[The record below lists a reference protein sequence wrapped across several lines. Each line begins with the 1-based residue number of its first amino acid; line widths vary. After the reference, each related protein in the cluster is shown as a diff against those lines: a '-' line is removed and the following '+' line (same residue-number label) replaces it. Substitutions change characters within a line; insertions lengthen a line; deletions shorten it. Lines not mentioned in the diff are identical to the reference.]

1 MILAKLGLP
10 LAFCGALGTA
20 FVFSPAGCGGS
31 ARTTKDAGTGLS
43 AELSPSTVTRTGAA
57 SFLPHP
63 AFAYA
68 DNAGPGAASIAD
80 IAERAMPSVVNISS
94 TKIRRPDAQSSPFL
108 NDPLFKHFFGPGG
121 EAPRER
127 REQGLGSGVIVSA
140 DGVVLT
146 NNHVVEQADEIK
158 VVASDRREWDAKVIG
173 TDPKSDLAVIKLQG
187 DVKGLKPAVIGDSS
201 RMRLGDVVLAIGN
214 PFALG
219 QTVTMGIVSA
229 KGRANVGIVDYE
241 DFIQTDAAINPGNSG
256 GALVNMEGQLVG
268 INTAILSR
276 SGGYMGIGFAIP
288 TNMAKPIMDS
298 LQKHGKV
305 VRGWLGVSIQ
315 DLDQEL
321 MRALKLPANT
331 SGVLVSD
338 VTPAGPAARAGLQR
352 GDVIQKVNG
361 VPVNST
367 GELRN
372 AIASAG
378 TGVEAKLDVLRE
390 GKSRVI
396 SAKLGEMPVEA
407 GKAQDKP
414 GGSRAQPG
422 SLDGLTLES
431 LSPELRRKLR
441 VAPDVNQGAVV
452 TDVQPGSPAAAAGL
466 RPGDIVLEVNRQKV
480 DSAERFKQLYSSA
493 KGNVLLLVHR
503 GGSSIYVVA
512 RR

>member
-1 MILAKLGLP
+1 MIVSKLGLP
-10 LAFCGALGTA
+10 LAFCGALGMA
-20 FVFSPAGCGGS
+20 FVFSPAGCAGS
-31 ARTTKDAGTGLS
+31 ARTPKDGGPGVTAENPSIVTKSGT
-43 AELSPSTVTRTGAA
+43 A

-68 DNAGPGAASIAD
+68 QGAGQAGVSIAD

-94 TKIRRPDAQSSPFL
+94 TKVRKIDPQSSPFL
-108 NDPLFKHFFGPGG
+108 NDPFFRHFFGPGN
-121 EAPRER
+121 EVPRER

-146 NNHVVEQADEIK
+146 NNHVVEQADQIK
-158 VVASDRREWDAKVIG
+158 VVTSDRREFDAKVLG

-187 DVKGLKPAVIGDSS
+187 NVSGLKPAVLGDSS

-268 INTAILSR
+268 VNTAILSR

-288 TNMAKPIMDS
+288 TNMAKPIMES

-305 VRGWLGVSIQ
+305 VRGWLGIAIQ

-321 MRALKLPANT
+321 IRAFKLPANT

-338 VTPAGPAARAGLQR
+338 LTPGAPAERAGLKR

-361 VPVNST
+361 VAVNST

-372 AIASAG
+372 AIAAGG
-378 TGVEAKLDVLRE
+378 TGSEVKLDIVRD
-390 GKSRVI
+390 GSPRVI
-396 SAKLGEMPVEA
+396 SAKLGEMPAEPGQA
-407 GKAQDKP
+407 PQKP
-414 GGSRAQPG
+414 GSRTEPG
-422 SLDGLTLES
+422 SLDGLTLET
-431 LSPELRRKLR
+431 LNPVLRRKFQIGSG
-441 VAPDVNQGAVV
+441 VSQGAVV
-452 TDVQPGSPAAAAGL
+452 TDVNPGSAAARAGL
-466 RPGDIVLEVNRQKV
+466 RPGDVVLEVNREKV
-480 DSAERFKQLYSSA
+480 DGVERFKQLYGAA

-503 GGSSIYVVA
+503 AGNTIYVVS

>member
-1 MILAKLGLP
+1 MIASKLGLP
-10 LAFCGALGTA
+10 LAFCGALGMA
-20 FVFSPAGCGGS
+20 FVFSPAGCAGS
-31 ARTTKDAGTGLS
+31 ARAPKDGGPGVTAENPSIVTKAGT
-43 AELSPSTVTRTGAA
+43 A

-68 DNAGPGAASIAD
+68 QGTGQAAVSIAD

-94 TKIRRPDAQSSPFL
+94 TKVRKIDPQSSPFL
-108 NDPLFKHFFGPGG
+108 NDPFFRHFFGPGN
-121 EAPRER
+121 EVPRER

-158 VVASDRREWDAKVIG
+158 VVTNDRREFDAKVLG

-187 DVKGLKPAVIGDSS
+187 NVSGLKPAVLGDSS

-288 TNMAKPIMDS
+288 TNMAKPIMES

-305 VRGWLGVSIQ
+305 VRGWLGIAIQ

-321 MRALKLPANT
+321 MRAFKLPPNT
-331 SGVLVSD
+331 SGVVVSD
-338 VTPAGPAARAGLQR
+338 LTPGAPAERAGLKR

-361 VPVNST
+361 AQVNST

-372 AIASAG
+372 AIAAGG
-378 TGVEAKLDVLRE
+378 TGSEVKLDVVRD
-390 GKSRVI
+390 GKPRVI
-396 SAKLGEMPVEA
+396 SAKLGEMPAEP
-407 GKAQDKP
+407 GQTAQKP
-414 GGSRAQPG
+414 GSRAEPG
-422 SLDGLTLES
+422 SLDGLTLET
-431 LSPELRRKLR
+431 LNPALRRKFQIGSG
-441 VAPDVNQGAVV
+441 VSQGAVV
-452 TDVQPGSPAAAAGL
+452 TDVDPGSAAARAGL
-466 RPGDIVLEVNRQKV
+466 RPGDVVLEVNREKV
-480 DSAERFKQLYSSA
+480 DGVERFKQVYGAA
-493 KGNVLLLVHR
+493 KGTVLLLVHR
-503 GGSSIYVVA
+503 AGNTIYVVA

>member
-1 MILAKLGLP
+1 MIASKLGLP
-10 LAFCGALGTA
+10 LAFVGALGMA
-20 FVFSPAGCGGS
+20 FVFSPAGCAGS
-31 ARTTKDAGTGLS
+31 AHAPKDGGPGVTAEDPSIVTKSG
-43 AELSPSTVTRTGAA
+43 PA

-68 DNAGPGAASIAD
+68 QGAGQSAVSIAD

-94 TKIRRPDAQSSPFL
+94 TKVRKVDPRTSPFL
-108 NDPLFKHFFGPGG
+108 NDPFFRHFFGPGN
-121 EAPRER
+121 EVPRER
-127 REQGLGSGVIVSA
+127 REQGLGSGVIVTA

-158 VVASDRREWDAKVIG
+158 VVTSDRREFDAKVLG

-187 DVKGLKPAVIGDSS
+187 NVTGLKPAVLGDSS

-288 TNMAKPIMDS
+288 TNMAKPIMES

-305 VRGWLGVSIQ
+305 VRGWLGIAIQ

-321 MRALKLPANT
+321 RRAFKLPADA
-331 SGVLVSD
+331 SGVVISD
-338 VTPAGPAARAGLQR
+338 LTPGAPAERAGLKR

-372 AIASAG
+372 AIAAGG
-378 TGVEAKLDVLRE
+378 TGTDVKLDILRD
-390 GKSRVI
+390 GKPRTVT
-396 SAKLGEMPVEA
+396 AKLGEMPAEPGETA
-407 GKAQDKP
+407 EKP
-414 GGSRAQPG
+414 GSRAEPG

-431 LSPELRRKLR
+431 LNPALRRKFQIGSG
-441 VAPDVNQGAVV
+441 VTQGAVV
-452 TDVQPGSPAAAAGL
+452 TSVAPGSPAARAGL
-466 RPGDIVLEVNRQKV
+466 RPGDVVLEVNREKV
-480 DSAERFKQLYSSA
+480 DSLERFKQLYGSA
-493 KGNVLLLVHR
+493 KGSVLMLVHR
-503 GGSSIYVVA
+503 AGNTIYVVA

>member
-1 MILAKLGLP
+1 MIVAKLGLP
-10 LAFCGALGTA
+10 LAFVGALGAA
-20 FVFSPAGCGGS
+20 FVFSPSGCAGS
-31 ARTTKDAGTGLS
+31 SRTAKDSGTGLTP
-43 AELSPSTVTRTGAA
+43 ELSPATVTRAGTA

-68 DNAGPGAASIAD
+68 DNAGHGAASIAD

-94 TKIRRPDAQSSPFL
+94 TKIRREDPQNMPFM
-108 NDPLFKHFFGPGG
+108 NDPFFRHFFGPGG
-121 EAPRER
+121 EVPRER

-158 VVASDRREWDAKVIG
+158 VVTGDRREFDAKVLG

-187 DVKGLKPAVIGDSS
+187 DVKGLKPAVIGDSA
-201 RMRLGDVVLAIGN
+201 RLRLGDVVLAIGN

-219 QTVTMGIVSA
+219 QTLTMGIVSA

-288 TNMAKPIMDS
+288 TNMAKPIMES
-298 LQKHGKV
+298 LQKNGKV
-305 VRGWLGVSIQ
+305 VRGWLGIAIQ

-321 MRALKLPANT
+321 VRAFKLPPNT
-331 SGVLVSD
+331 SGVLLSD
-338 VTPAGPAARAGLQR
+338 VSPGGPAAKAGLQR

-361 VPVNST
+361 QPVNST

-372 AIASAG
+372 TIAAAG
-378 TGVEAKLDVLRE
+378 SGVDVKLDILRD
-390 GKSRVI
+390 GKSKVV

-407 GKAQDKP
+407 GATPDKP
-414 GGSRAQPG
+414 GQQAQPA

-431 LSPELRRKLR
+431 LTPELRRKLR
-441 VAPDVNQGAVV
+441 VAPDVGGGAVV
-452 TDVQPGSPAAAAGL
+452 TDIQPGSAAGRAGL

-480 DSAERFKQLYSSA
+480 DGAERFRQLYASA

-503 GGSSIYVVA
+503 AGNTIFVVA